1 MDTART
7 SDGGS
12 DRDDDLPFRDRIGM
26 TPPSFTVRLSVDTRA
41 LAALRIAL
49 GTIILLDLGF
59 RAADLGLFYTG
70 SGLYPIG
77 VHEATY
83 GQAGTLSLYAI
94 SDALWVQTC
103 LFLVAGGFAFA
114 FLVGYR
120 TRFVGAVS
128 LVFLVSLHVR
138 NPAVLNGGDRLLWIL
153 LLVGLLTPL
162 GERWSVDSL
171 RRSATARESVLS
183 VGTVALLTQPLVAF
197 ASNAIRKARGEYWLA
212 GEALE
217 VALSN
222 PVMTRP
228 TADPLL
234 SLSPLVTGLN
244 YAWIALLVGSVPL
257 LLGASGRF
265 RTLVVS
271 AYLAAF
277 AGMAVT
283 MVVGLFPFVLAASVL
298 PFLPASAWDA
308 LERRLPT
315 RRIGRWTRFPAFS
328 SGRSSEKR
336 FQFGGRSPLADAR
349 PFEPRSIGALRRTL
363 LSAAAVAV
371 LVWMLAFA
379 GFGLLGATPP
389 APLDAD
395 VLDQQE
401 WGLYAPDPSESYD
414 RYVTEAEL
422 ENGDRIDAL
431 DGGSVDPDRP
441 PDAAPTGASARH
453 RSFAQTIAASGQGTV
468 DPTLAD
474 HYVEWACG
482 RASTHADSV
491 ERVTVVRLR
500 QSGLSDGS
508 EPSTRSTVVESP
520 CR

>member
-1 MDTART
+1 MDTPRT
-7 SDGGS
+7 SDGDSGRKDALS
-12 DRDDDLPFRDRIGM
+12 FRDRIGE
-26 TPPSFTVRLSVDTRA
+26 PPPRLTARLSVDTRA

-49 GTIILLDLGF
+49 GTIIILDLGL

-70 SGLYPIG
+70 SGLYPIE
-77 VHEATY
+77 VHGAAH
-83 GQAGTLSLYAI
+83 GQAGTFSPYAL

-103 LFLVAGGFAFA
+103 LFFVAGGFAFA
-114 FLVGYR
+114 FLAGYR

-128 LVFLVSLHVR
+128 LVFLLSVYVR

-153 LLVGLLTPL
+153 LLISLLTPL

-183 VGTVALLTQPLVAF
+183 VGTVALLTQPLVVF
-197 ASNAIRKARGEYWLA
+197 ASNAIRKVRGEYWLA

-217 VALSN
+217 IALSN
-222 PVMTRP
+222 PTMTRP
-228 TADPLL
+228 AADPLL

-244 YAWIALLVGSVPL
+244 YAWIVLLVGSVPL
-257 LLGASGRF
+257 LIGASGRF

-298 PFLPASAWDA
+298 SFLPDSAWDA

-315 RRIGRWTRFPAFS
+315 RRIDRWTRVPTFSFP
-328 SGRSSEKR
+328 RSPEKR
-336 FQFGGRSPLADAR
+336 FRFGGRSTLACVR
-349 PFEPRSIGALRRTL
+349 PFDPRSIGVLRRTL

-379 GFGLLGATPP
+379 GFGLVGATPP

-441 PDAAPTGASARH
+441 PDAAPTGDSARH
-453 RSFAQTIAASGQGTV
+453 RSFAQTIAASGQGTA

-500 QSGLSDGS
+500 QPSLSDGA
-508 EPSTRSTVVESP
+508 EPPTRSTVVESP